1 MFFASVRAQFRM
13 SRRDIGDLFMAIS
26 HPVYALIF
34 MAIFVH
40 VGREDLAPY
49 ALVAPMLM
57 GVIGTA
63 AFVASELVM
72 RERRDQTLEVS
83 VICPAPFAAVIFSRI
98 LVITAISMVGILE
111 SWVIVRFGFGIDVAI
126 HHPGTF
132 ATAILL
138 TTLASAGTALI
149 AAAFFCFAE
158 EVRTFQNS
166 ITFPLLLFSGVL
178 VPITAFPDWLAP
190 VSRAVFLYWSADL
203 LRASMQPEVPQGAQ
217 LAMAVLAGLGIG
229 STLLG
234 AALLNR
240 MIGYLRRE
248 GRLGIF

>member
-1 MFFASVRAQFRM
+1 MVIAN
-13 SRRDIGDLFMAIS
+13 
-26 HPVYALIF
+26 PVYALIF

-40 VGREDLAPY
+40 VGREDLASY

-57 GVIGTA
+57 GVVGTA
-63 AFVASELVM
+63 AFVAGELVM

-83 VICPAPFAAVIFSRI
+83 VICPAPFPAVVFSRI
-98 LVITAISMVGILE
+98 LVITAISMVGIVE
-111 SWVIVRFGFGIDVAI
+111 SWLIIRFGFGVEIAI

-132 ATAILL
+132 AAAVLL
-138 TTLASAGTALI
+138 TTIASAGTALM
-149 AAAFFCFAE
+149 AAALFCFAE

-178 VPITAFPDWLAP
+178 VPVTAFPDWLEP
-190 VSRAVFLYWSADL
+190 ISQIIFLYWSADL
-203 LRASMQPEVPQGAQ
+203 LRASMQPEVPQGAN
-217 LAMAVLAGLGIG
+217 LALGALAGLGLG

-234 AALLNR
+234 AVLLGR

-248 GRLGIF
+248 GRLAVI

>member
-83 VICPAPFAAVIFSRI
+83 VICPVPFPAVIFSRI

-132 ATAILL
+132 AAAILL
-138 TTLASAGTALI
+138 TTFASAGTALI
-149 AAAFFCFAE
+149 AAAIFCFAE

-190 VSRAVFLYWSADL
+190 ISRAVFLYWSADL

-217 LAMAVLAGLGIG
+217 MAMAVLAGLGIG
-229 STLLG
+229 STALG
-234 AALLNR
+234 AALLSR

>member
-1 MFFASVRAQFRM
+1 
-13 SRRDIGDLFMAIS
+13 
-26 HPVYALIF
+26 
-34 MAIFVH
+34 
-40 VGREDLAPY
+40 
-49 ALVAPMLM
+49 
-57 GVIGTA
+57 
-63 AFVASELVM
+63 
-72 RERRDQTLEVS
+72 
-83 VICPAPFAAVIFSRI
+83 
-98 LVITAISMVGILE
+98 MVGILE

-132 ATAILL
+132 AAAILL

-217 LAMAVLAGLGIG
+217 MAMAALAGLGIG

-234 AALLNR
+234 AALLSR